1 MFLLHSHFYRDGN
14 SLNVGMEREA
24 KPNREDC
31 IFISA
36 RIGTGNVQASRMKV
50 SLKKFCL
57 IIVLYTLREITKTFN
72 NAGKRS
78 ITAIYSFDEL

>member
-1 MFLLHSHFYRDGN
+1 MFLLHSHFYKDGN
-14 SLNVGMEREA
+14 SLNVGLENEA

-36 RIGTGNVQASRMKV
+36 LIGTGNVQAGRIKV
-50 SLKKFCL
+50 SLKKPCL
-57 IIVLYTLREITKTFN
+57 IIVSYTQREIIKTFN

-78 ITAIYSFDEL
+78 ITTI